1 MSRARDLADL
11 GQDKTTL
18 ASYVDTGVT
27 STDLERIDITTEG
40 TSENSKVVTADS
52 SGHVTLAGELR
63 GPATLVIDPAT
74 VGDESGLLHVKGG
87 LQVDG
92 TTTTI
97 NSETLTIDDKNIVLA
112 SGAVGGANADGAGI
126 TIDGASATMLY
137 THSTT
142 SFDFNKPVNVT
153 GDIAVDNL
161 KFDGN
166 TISSTDTNGPITID
180 THGTGDINLTAGAD
194 VNIPANIGLTFGDDG
209 EKIEGNGDHLTIAS
223 SGNLIINTGVY
234 DLSNQ
239 TVDIT
244 LINTTDALNFDGNTL
259 SIDAQNNR
267 IGIGLNNPSSALHI
281 SAADVASSGT
291 SNAQLHI
298 RDTAAFSA
306 AQNAGIAFE
315 AEWQSGSFTQI
326 AAINASRDSTS
337 TGQYGGHLKFHIRT
351 HGANVSEAMRISS
364 AGNVGIGIDPSHL
377 LHVQQTAATGMGMLV
392 VRNKNSDNSD
402 SPLAKIHND
411 NISDDQAALHVRQ
424 DSPGY
429 AIHVECNTNTT
440 NYGNGIAI
448 STQDENTTSFPLYI
462 GTNTTSVE
470 AGNPRFVVRADG
482 NVGIGTETPGG
493 PLEIFKTGTTI
504 SSNAKFI
511 TRLAENNNPMRGISI
526 GYLSDEQTGVIASAT
541 SAAAS
546 NLSFWVFSGSA
557 WGERARINSA
567 GNFNASNGDNA
578 GSDYYDT
585 ANSGHVFH
593 TNTDQRILSIENSHD
608 STPIGVNID
617 FSDADPNSNSLWYLI
632 CTDGSNNAR
641 CAIYSTGDV
650 KNLNG
655 TYTNFSD
662 ERLKTNISE
671 ASSQWDDIKTLNFK
685 KYQLKQ
691 YGSDAPYHLGLIGQD
706 VEKTS
711 PHLVDETPANE
722 YHIEK
727 LGFKEGEMVKGLKQ
741 SILYMK
747 GMVALQEAMARIE
760 TLETKVTAL
769 ESA

>member
-315 AEWQSGSFTQI
+315 AEWQNGSFTQI

-337 TGQYGGHLKFHIRT
+337 TGQYGGHLKFNIRT
-351 HGANVSEAMRISS
+351 HGANVSEAMRITS
-364 AGNVGIGIDPSHL
+364 AGKVGIGTSAPNTHLEVSDGVPTFRLNSTEGNVGNTDILGEISWKSADSNRTGDPIAYIRAVSEN
-377 LHVQQTAATGMGMLV
+377 ATGSATALTFGTGFDSNNASERM
-392 VRNKNSDNSD
+392 RIKNS
-402 SPLAKIHND
+402 
-411 NISDDQAALHVRQ
+411 
-424 DSPGY
+424 
-429 AIHVECNTNTT
+429 
-440 NYGNGIAI
+440 
-448 STQDENTTSFPLYI
+448 
-462 GTNTTSVE
+462 
-470 AGNPRFVVRADG
+470 G
-482 NVGIGTETPGG
+482 NVGIGTTAPDTKLHIQHTYDGGGDGFVHFQSDGTECGVTWERTESTARKIKWGLGADGKFNVYDETN
-493 PLEIFKTGTTI
+493 TI
-504 SSNAKFI
+504 LCFYIATNGVIHGDFND
-511 TRLAENNNPMRGISI
+511 T
-526 GYLSDEQTGVIASAT
+526 SDESLKKNIQSLDSGA
-541 SAAAS
+541 
-546 NLSFWVFSGSA
+546 LSK
-557 WGERARINSA
+557 INSLRPVSFDWKEK
-567 GNFNASNGDNA
+567 GK
-578 GSDYYDT
+578 GSSVGFIAQEVEKIFPSEVIGEEY
-585 ANSGHVFH
+585 VE
-593 TNTDQRILSIENSHD
+593 DQVTEA
-608 STPIGVNID
+608 T
-617 FSDADPNSNSLWYLI
+617 Y
-632 CTDGSNNAR
+632 
-641 CAIYSTGDV
+641 
-650 KNLNG
+650 
-655 TYTNFSD
+655 YTNSD
-662 ERLKTNISE
+662 VLPEGKKVG
-671 ASSQWDDIKTLNFK
+671 DIKTEAFTTAGNLGKAINTSGIVAHLTK
-685 KYQLKQ
+685 AVQELSAKVKVLE
-691 YGSDAPYHLGLIGQD
+691 DA
-706 VEKTS
+706 
-711 PHLVDETPANE
+711 
-722 YHIEK
+722 
-727 LGFKEGEMVKGLKQ
+727 
-741 SILYMK
+741 
-747 GMVALQEAMARIE
+747 
-760 TLETKVTAL
+760 
-769 ESA
+769 

>member
-1 MSRARDLADL
+1 MGSLVAELAEKLSSATNNFDIDE
-11 GQDKTTL
+11 GTMYVNTSADTVGIGTTNP
-18 ASYVDTGVT
+18 ASKLDVQGTMQVGVNDTGH
-27 STDLERIDITTEG
+27 D
-40 TSENSKVVTADS
+40 
-52 SGHVTLAGELR
+52 
-63 GPATLVIDPAT
+63 
-74 VGDESGLLHVKGG
+74 VKFF
-87 LQVDG
+87 
-92 TTTTI
+92 
-97 NSETLTIDDKNIVLA
+97 
-112 SGAVGGANADGAGI
+112 GA
-126 TIDGASATMLY
+126 
-137 THSTT
+137 
-142 SFDFNKPVNVT
+142 
-153 GDIAVDNL
+153 
-161 KFDGN
+161 
-166 TISSTDTNGPITID
+166 
-180 THGTGDINLTAGAD
+180 TAGAYLEWD
-194 VNIPANIGLTFGDDG
+194 ESADELEIRGGAATPGKLLLSTAEPSVVDGNKLGQIDFQAPLDATGGTSADQRLVAASIWAEADATFSATVNDTDLVFATGLSETAAEKMRITSDGKVGIGTTAPETTLHV
-209 EKIEGNGDHLTIAS
+209 GNTAS
-223 SGNLIINTGVY
+223 GTGGSTGKPIIVASTLATVY
-234 DLSNQ
+234 DGTSSNSWQ
-239 TVDIT
+239 
-244 LINTTDALNFDGNTL
+244 
-259 SIDAQNNR
+259 
-267 IGIGLNNPSSALHI
+267 GLKVSNS
-281 SAADVASSGT
+281 DGT
-291 SNAQLHI
+291 SN
-298 RDTAAFSA
+298 RTATGITFDHRTSSSGVAAIMSTSA
-306 AQNAGIAFE
+306 AADRGDLRFITR
-315 AEWQSGSFTQI
+315 GSDGVNERMI
-326 AAINASRDSTS
+326 IDD
-337 TGQYGGHLKFHIRT
+337 
-351 HGANVSEAMRISS
+351 
-364 AGNVGIGIDPSHL
+364 AGNVGIGISDPSHL

-402 SPLAKIHND
+402 SPLAKFHND
-411 NISDDQAALHVRQ
+411 NISDDQTALHVRQ

-429 AIHVECNTNTT
+429 AIHVECNTDTT

-448 STQDENTTSFPLYI
+448 STQDENTTSYPLYI

-470 AGNPRFVVRADG
+470 AGNARFVVRADG